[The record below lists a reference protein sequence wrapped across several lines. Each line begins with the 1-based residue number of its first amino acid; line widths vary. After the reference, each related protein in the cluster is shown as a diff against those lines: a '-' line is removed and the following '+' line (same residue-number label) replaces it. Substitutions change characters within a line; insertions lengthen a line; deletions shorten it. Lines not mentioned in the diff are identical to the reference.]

1 MLFKLLK
8 YDFRAMWK
16 QFSLIWGAALVLALV
31 NRFSIFWD
39 VDDHVIGLSDTTASG
54 ITIFAF
60 IAVLAA
66 MFVIAVIFVVNRFS
80 KGLLGNEGYLMHTL
94 PVRSWQLV
102 LSKLICGT
110 VTWIGCG
117 VVALLSP
124 FIMAPVNW
132 LELIQFSF
140 WSEAFRGIFHGVM
153 KHPGVLVLLAEFC
166 LVILSLLVLFIA
178 SMYLAMAVGHLFS
191 RHRRLIS
198 VAVFIGLY
206 ILIVNIYGRVFSVR
220 FVQALMNMATVN
232 AYGSMLTASA
242 IMLIPAAAF
251 LAVVCWILEH
261 KLNLE

>member
-16 QFSLIWGAALVLALV
+16 QFSLIWGAALALALA

-39 VDDHVIGLSDTTASG
+39 VDDHAIGLSDTTTSG
-54 ITIFAF
+54 ITVFAF
-60 IAVLAA
+60 MSVITA

-80 KGLLGNEGYLMHTL
+80 KGLLGGEGYLMFTL
-94 PVRSWQLV
+94 PVRPWELV
-102 LSKLICGT
+102 ASKLICGT

-132 LELIQFSF
+132 LELMQFPF
-140 WSEAFRGIFHGVM
+140 WSDILRGIM
-153 KHPGVLVLLAEFC
+153 KHPGTLALMAEFC
-166 LVILSLLVLFIA
+166 LVILAFIVLFI
-178 SMYLAMAVGHLFS
+178 SVMYLAMAVGHLFS

-198 VAVFIGLY
+198 VAAFIGLY
-206 ILIVNIYGRVFSVR
+206 ILIANVYGRVFSYR
-220 FVQALMNMATVN
+220 FIQSLMNTVNVN
-232 AYGSMLTASA
+232 AYSSMLTASA
-242 IMLIPAAAF
+242 IMLIPTAIF
-251 LAVVCWILEH
+251 LAAVCWILEN

>member
-16 QFSLIWGAALVLALV
+16 QFSLIWGAALALALA

-39 VDDHVIGLSDTTASG
+39 VDDHAIGLSDTTTSG
-54 ITIFAF
+54 ITVFAF
-60 IAVLAA
+60 MSVITA

-80 KGLLGNEGYLMHTL
+80 KGLLGGEGYLMFTL
-94 PVRSWQLV
+94 PVRPWELV
-102 LSKLICGT
+102 ASKLICGT

-132 LELIQFSF
+132 LELMQFPF
-140 WSEAFRGIFHGVM
+140 WSDILRGIM
-153 KHPGVLVLLAEFC
+153 KHPGTLALMAEFC
-166 LVILSLLVLFIA
+166 LVILAFIVLFI
-178 SMYLAMAVGHLFS
+178 SVMYLAMAIGHLFS

-198 VAVFIGLY
+198 VAAFIGLY
-206 ILIVNIYGRVFSVR
+206 ILIANVYGRVVSYR
-220 FVQALMNMATVN
+220 FIQSLMNTVNVN
-232 AYGSMLTASA
+232 AYSSMLTAAA
-242 IMLIPAAAF
+242 IMLIPAAIF
-251 LAVVCWILEH
+251 LAAVCWILEN

>member
-16 QFSLIWGAALVLALV
+16 QFSLIWGAALALALA

-39 VDDHVIGLSDTTASG
+39 VDDHAIGLSDTTTSG
-54 ITIFAF
+54 ITVFAF
-60 IAVLAA
+60 MSVITA

-80 KGLLGNEGYLMHTL
+80 KGLLGGEGYLMFTL
-94 PVRSWQLV
+94 PVRPWQLV
-102 LSKLICGT
+102 ASKLICGT

-132 LELIQFSF
+132 LELMKFPF
-140 WSEAFRGIFHGVM
+140 WSDILRGIM
-153 KHPGVLVLLAEFC
+153 KHPGTLALMAEFC
-166 LVILSLLVLFIA
+166 LVILAFIVLFI
-178 SMYLAMAVGHLFS
+178 SVMYLAMAIGHLFS

-198 VAVFIGLY
+198 VAAFIGLY
-206 ILIVNIYGRVFSVR
+206 ILIANVYGRVFSYR
-220 FVQALMNMATVN
+220 FIQSLMNTVNVN
-232 AYGSMLTASA
+232 AYSSMLTASA
-242 IMLIPAAAF
+242 IMLIPAAIF
-251 LAVVCWILEH
+251 LAAVCWILEN

>member
-16 QFSLIWGAALVLALV
+16 QFSLIWGAALALALA

-39 VDDHVIGLSDTTASG
+39 VDDHAIGLSDTTTSG
-54 ITIFAF
+54 ITVFAF
-60 IAVLAA
+60 MSVITA

-80 KGLLGNEGYLMHTL
+80 KGLLGGEGYLMFTL
-94 PVRSWQLV
+94 PVRPWELV
-102 LSKLICGT
+102 ASKLICGT

-132 LELIQFSF
+132 LELIQFPF
-140 WSEAFRGIFHGVM
+140 WSDILRGIM
-153 KHPGVLVLLAEFC
+153 KHPGTLALMAEFC
-166 LVILSLLVLFIA
+166 LVILAFIVLFI
-178 SMYLAMAVGHLFS
+178 SVMYLAMAIGHLFS

-198 VAVFIGLY
+198 VAAFIGLY
-206 ILIVNIYGRVFSVR
+206 ILIANVYGRVFSYR
-220 FVQALMNMATVN
+220 FIQSLMNTVNVN
-232 AYGSMLTASA
+232 AYSSMLTASA
-242 IMLIPAAAF
+242 IILIPAAIF
-251 LAVVCWILEH
+251 LAAVCWILEN